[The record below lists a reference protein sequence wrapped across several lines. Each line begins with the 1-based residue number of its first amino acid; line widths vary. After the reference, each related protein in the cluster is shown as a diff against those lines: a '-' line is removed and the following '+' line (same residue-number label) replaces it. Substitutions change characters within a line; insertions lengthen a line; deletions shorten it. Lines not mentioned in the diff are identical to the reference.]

1 LTANLPALVAPVAP
15 TRLIP
20 MPVFYD
26 NAPLSL
32 LSVMFFPDDLD
43 LARKCVAHFLSYG
56 TLQSTLG
63 AGVQI
68 DKRYMS
74 EIISDLA
81 DGEPSRKLVAR
92 RRHQASACGQI
103 VKVLF
108 ALTNSDDAQ
117 VRDRATWELAIKIAE
132 REIGHTIRKSGS
144 SLHAHLRR
152 FRPALHI
159 AAAFE
164 MAKEEAERP
173 PLNAEAL
180 MLNAMTLFERLKA
193 WDTVRGFR
201 GRRSDHL
208 TGDIFWRWHGG
219 DYVDHGVADIG
230 YPFDNLIPHNK
241 GGRPRKRTLKIR

>member
-1 LTANLPALVAPVAP
+1 MITNLPVPIAPLGA

-20 MPVFYD
+20 LPIFYD
-26 NAPLSL
+26 NPSLSL
-32 LSVMFFPDDLD
+32 LSVMLFPDDLN
-43 LARKCVAHFLSYG
+43 LARKAVAHFLSYG
-56 TLQSTLG
+56 TLQSTLD

-74 EIISDLA
+74 AVVSDLA
-81 DGEPSRKLVAR
+81 DGQPDQKTVKRQR
-92 RRHQASACGQI
+92 YRASACGQI

-108 ALTNSDDAQ
+108 ATINSNDAR

-132 REIGHTIRKSGS
+132 REIGHTVRKSES

-152 FRPALHI
+152 FRPALHLC
-159 AAAFE
+159 AAFE
-164 MAKEEAERP
+164 MAREETERP

-180 MLNAMTLFERLKA
+180 MLNAMTLFEKLKA

-208 TGDIFWRWHGG
+208 TGDVYWRWQGSA
-219 DYVDHGVADIG
+219 YFDHGVRDIG
-230 YPFDNLIPHNK
+230 YPFENLIAHGK
-241 GGRPRKRTLKIR
+241 GGRPLGS